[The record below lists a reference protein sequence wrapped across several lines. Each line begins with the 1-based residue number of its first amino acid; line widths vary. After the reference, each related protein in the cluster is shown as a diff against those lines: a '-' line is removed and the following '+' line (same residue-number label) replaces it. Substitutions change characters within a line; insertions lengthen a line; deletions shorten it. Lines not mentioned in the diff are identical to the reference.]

1 MTSASRVR
9 QSGDV
14 ECGISDDTRRDHGC
28 RGGGGDDDRGGRGN
42 DDDLGRNLDHG
53 HYLVCGDT
61 RDPFVT
67 MIRVMRSPAAT
78 GHTSTT
84 GPMAW
89 KGATATT
96 AMIATAVAITLA
108 TTARTCTV
116 ASTTPIT
123 LATTHGRDRDGRS
136 DHFGHYREDR
146 YSHEHKC
153 SENPLSHLQWANLI
167 LSPG

>member
-1 MTSASRVR
+1 MTAAAAGMMTTSAATWTTGTTS
-9 QSGDV
+9 
-14 ECGISDDTRRDHGC
+14 CAAT
-28 RGGGGDDDRGGRGN
+28 
-42 DDDLGRNLDHG
+42 
-53 HYLVCGDT
+53 
-61 RDPFVT
+61 
-67 MIRVMRSPAAT
+67 RVMRSPAAT

-96 AMIATAVAITLA
+96 AMIATAVA
-108 TTARTCTV
+108 
-116 ASTTPIT
+116 IT